1 MSFKGWI
8 LAGVAVVTL
17 TAVSL
22 LTPGPSS
29 GSAVAT
35 RGALAEPTKEQ
46 VERARKTI
54 RMLDDIYKT
63 AVVLITEHY
72 VHDEDDL
79 SAASAAA
86 ALFSAIEEKGW
97 HSARLVDA
105 TGQPYD
111 EANVAND
118 DFEREAIRRL
128 KAGET
133 YYDQVTERDGKPVL
147 RAMTA
152 VPVVMEKCVM
162 CHAHYKNAEKGQAIG
177 GIAYI
182 LPID

>member
-1 MSFKGWI
+1 MSFKVWT
-8 LAGVAVVTL
+8 LAGVTVITL
-17 TAVSL
+17 SAISIW
-22 LTPGPSS
+22 TPGPSS
-29 GSAVAT
+29 GSAPAPKNASV
-35 RGALAEPTKEQ
+35 EPSREQ

-79 SAASAAA
+79 SAGSAAA
-86 ALFSAIEEKGW
+86 ALFAAIEEKGW

-111 EANVAND
+111 EANVARD
-118 DFEREAIRRL
+118 DFEKEAIRRL
-128 KAGET
+128 NAGEA
-133 YYDQVTERDGKPVL
+133 YYDLVGERDGKPVL

-152 VPVVMEKCVM
+152 IPVVMEKCTM
-162 CHAHYKNAEKGQAIG
+162 CHAHYKNAAEGQAIG
-177 GIAYI
+177 GISYI